1 MMNMQEY
8 NAYRYTQTATSHFPV
23 KASTMTFKTD
33 SPVVNRKPLPTGWR
47 SMRSAP
53 RDGTMILVCESPNG
67 EHYNVM
73 PASYQLH
80 LGEALM
86 EGFWGVWPTS
96 RLPPHLHHERG
107 QAALERGL
115 PADFKA
121 LAITPLCW
129 QPMPACE
136 SIEKLR
142 RRAAQVYAAKSRA
155 RQPIAPVFA
164 RNAPPPSTP
173 SSPL

>member
-1 MMNMQEY
+1 MRNAIRGRNPALFSISKTKNMTTTPKPEGLLE
-8 NAYRYTQTATSHFPV
+8 NG
-23 KASTMTFKTD
+23 KAL
-33 SPVVNRKPLPTGWR
+33 PLPSGWR

-53 RDGTMILVCESPNG
+53 RDGTLILVCESPNG

-96 RLPPHLHHERG
+96 RVPPHLHQDRG
-107 QAALERGL
+107 QAVLERGL

-121 LAITPLCW
+121 VAITPLCW

-136 SIEKLR
+136 PIEKLR

-155 RQPIAPVFA
+155 RQQIAPAFA
-164 RNAPPPSTP
+164 RNPSPPTTPPS
-173 SSPL
+173 PL